1 MTNPMNNPDFDR
13 LVNSIRD
20 DAPDADVERAAADR
34 VRERLSAPVSATV
47 SEHCA
52 QFRAGFEA
60 YRAGRLAEGRRMLVE
75 DHLHSCVACRREY
88 WGEKHVL
95 AIPARARPFSAP
107 LGWAA
112 AAAVIIGA
120 IAIAGYAL
128 APRIDRAMA
137 PSGARGTVASV
148 AGTLVLVSE
157 ASTMPLAAGAE
168 IAEGQEI
175 RTGKGSRAVIRL
187 RDGSRVEMDERSDV
201 QLNERWSGKTIRLER
216 GHVLVE
222 AAKQRRGRLEVA
234 TPDSLVSV
242 KGTIFAVSWGLKGS
256 RVSVVQGEVKV
267 DHSGL
272 SKLLHRGEQSATDR
286 SMALTT
292 VASDIS
298 WSQNA
303 AQYLAMLGDLAAIQ
317 AQVDQIP
324 APGLRYTS
332 RLLDRVPPASAVV
345 ASIPN
350 LGQTLAQATQ
360 IFDNRAAQSVS
371 FAAWWTGTQGQAIR
385 QALDRV
391 RAVSDYLGDEVIL
404 AAPVNGP
411 PIVLAEVRR
420 DGLDSYLTQIGFTGP
435 RAFDG
440 NLVVLGATAV
450 PAVGQFPASP
460 LGAQLL
466 ASYQNGA
473 GLLLAANMEQI
484 VSQNVS
490 TAVVSNPAA
499 PNPAAIVGFDNLRF
513 VVAESKTSAAS
524 PSNTASFTFSSARH
538 GLASWLAAPGPMGS
552 LDFVSPQAS
561 FATAFVTRDPRQL
574 LSELL
579 AAVGP
584 QAADALNTIQQNAGF
599 SPLDDV
605 AGSLGGEATIAID
618 GPLLPIPSWKVALE
632 VDNPSRLEWAIEQA
646 VASIQRTA
654 PQTGVMLANET
665 VNGRTFYTL
674 TLGKM
679 PVQYV
684 FVDGYLLLAPNRSLL
699 TSAMDGRASG
709 QTLPA
714 STAFRAQLPLD
725 THTNFS
731 AVAYYNLGS
740 AVGPIVDQ
748 LNATGLLTPEQQKQI
763 SALTANRAPT
773 LVYAYGSPDQILV
786 GSRNSIAGMGLDALS
801 SLGLGSAIGPLVR
814 TLSLAP
820 Q

>member
-1 MTNPMNNPDFDR
+1 MTKPMNNPDFDR

-34 VRERLSAPVSATV
+34 VRERLSAPVNATV

-52 QFRAGFEA
+52 PFRADFEA
-60 YRAGRLAEGRRMLVE
+60 YRASRLAEGRRMLVE
-75 DHLHSCVACRREY
+75 DHLHSCVVCRREY
-88 WGEKHVL
+88 SGEKNVTVM
-95 AIPARARPFSAP
+95 PARSRPVTRR
-107 LGWAA
+107 LGWVA

-157 ASTMPLAAGAE
+157 TSTMALAAGAE

-201 QLNERWSGKTIRLER
+201 QLSERWSGKTIRLER

-267 DHSGL
+267 DHSGI

-286 SMALTT
+286 RMALTT

-350 LGQTLAQATQ
+350 LSQTLAQATQ
-360 IFDNRAAQSVS
+360 IFDDRAAQSAS

-385 QALDRV
+385 QELDRV
-391 RAVSDYLGDEVIL
+391 RAVSDYLGDEVVI
-404 AAPVNGP
+404 AAPVKGP

-420 DGLDSYLTQIGFTGP
+420 DGLDAYLTQNGIAGP

-440 NLVVLGATAV
+440 NVVVLGATSV

-460 LGAQLL
+460 LGVQLL

-473 GLLLAANMEQI
+473 GFLLAANMEQI
-484 VSQNVS
+484 ISTNVS
-490 TAVVSNPAA
+490 TAGV
-499 PNPAAIVGFDNLRF
+499 PNPALITGVDNLRF

-584 QAADALNTIQQNAGF
+584 QAAAVLNTIQQNAGF

-618 GPLLPIPSWKVALE
+618 GPLLPIPSWKVAVE
-632 VDNPSRLEWAIEQA
+632 VDNPTRLEWAIEQA
-646 VASIQRTA
+646 VASIQRVALQRTA

-679 PVQYV
+679 PIQYV

-731 AVAYYNLGS
+731 AVAY
-740 AVGPIVDQ
+740 
-748 LNATGLLTPEQQKQI
+748 
-763 SALTANRAPT
+763 
-773 LVYAYGSPDQILV
+773 
-786 GSRNSIAGMGLDALS
+786 
-801 SLGLGSAIGPLVR
+801 
-814 TLSLAP
+814 
-820 Q
+820 

>member
-1 MTNPMNNPDFDR
+1 VNNEDFDR
-13 LVNSIRD
+13 LVNSVRD
-20 DAPDADVERAAADR
+20 DMPNAEVAQAAADR
-34 VRERLSAPVSATV
+34 VRERLSAPVS
-47 SEHCA
+47 EHCA
-52 QFRAGFEA
+52 QFRADFEA

-88 WGEKHVL
+88 SGAKNVTVM
-95 AIPARARPFSAP
+95 PARSQPVTRR

-137 PSGARGTVASV
+137 PAGARGTVANV

-157 ASTMPLAAGAE
+157 FSTIPLAAGAE

-201 QLNERWSGKTIRLER
+201 QLSERWSGKTIRLER
-216 GHVLVE
+216 GSVLVE
-222 AAKQRRGRLEVA
+222 AARQRRGRMEVV

-272 SKLLHRGEQSATDR
+272 SKLLYRGEQSATDR

-292 VASDIS
+292 VAADIS

-350 LGQTLAQATQ
+350 LSQTLTQATQ
-360 IFDNRAAQSVS
+360 IFDDRAAQSAS

-391 RAVSDYLGDEVIL
+391 RSVSDYLGDEVIL

-420 DGLDSYLTQIGFTGP
+420 DGLDAYLTQIGFTGP

-440 NLVVLGATAV
+440 SVVVLGATAV
-450 PAVGQFPASP
+450 PPVGQFPASP

-484 VSQNVS
+484 ISTNVS
-490 TAVVSNPAA
+490 TASV
-499 PNPAAIVGFDNLRF
+499 PNPAVITGVDNLRF

-524 PSNTASFTFSSARH
+524 PSNTASFTFASARH

-584 QAADALNTIQQNAGF
+584 QAAAALNTIQQNAGF

-605 AGSLGGEATIAID
+605 AGSLGGEATIAVD
-618 GPLLPIPSWKVALE
+618 GPLLPIPSWKVAVE

-646 VASIQRTA
+646 VASIQRNS
-654 PQTGVMLANET
+654 PQSGVMLANET

-748 LNATGLLTPEQQKQI
+748 LNATGLLTTEQQKQI

>member
-1 MTNPMNNPDFDR
+1 MTNPDFDR

-20 DAPDADVERAAADR
+20 DAPDGDVERAVGDR
-34 VRERLSAPVSATV
+34 VRERLNAPV

-52 QFRAGFEA
+52 QFRADFEA

-88 WGEKHVL
+88 SGAKNMTVM
-95 AIPARARPFSAP
+95 PARSRPVTRR

-201 QLNERWSGKTIRLER
+201 QLSERWSGKTIRLER
-216 GHVLVE
+216 GSVLVE
-222 AAKQRRGRLEVA
+222 AARQRPGRLEVA

-267 DHSGL
+267 DHSGV
-272 SKLLHRGEQSATDR
+272 SKLLYRGEQSATDR

-350 LGQTLAQATQ
+350 LSQTLAQATQ
-360 IFDNRAAQSVS
+360 IFDDRAAQSAS

-420 DGLDSYLTQIGFTGP
+420 DGLDAYLTQIGFTGP
-435 RAFDG
+435 RAYDG
-440 NLVVLGATAV
+440 NVVVLGATAV
-450 PAVGQFPASP
+450 PPVGQFPASP

-484 VSQNVS
+484 IVEQIKAQRVPPTNVPDP
-490 TAVVSNPAA
+490 AVITGV
-499 PNPAAIVGFDNLRF
+499 DNLRF

-584 QAADALNTIQQNAGF
+584 QAAAALNTIQQNAGF

-605 AGSLGGEATIAID
+605 AGSLGGEATIAVD
-618 GPLLPIPSWKVALE
+618 GPLLPIPSWKVAVE

-646 VASIQRTA
+646 VASIQRDS
-654 PQTGVMLANET
+654 PQSGVMLTNEM

-679 PVQYV
+679 PLQYV
-684 FVDGYLLLAPNRSLL
+684 FVDGYLLLAPNRNLL
-699 TSAMDGRASG
+699 TSAMDGRAAG
-709 QTLPA
+709 QTLSA

-786 GSRNSIAGMGLDALS
+786 GSRNSVAGMGLDALS